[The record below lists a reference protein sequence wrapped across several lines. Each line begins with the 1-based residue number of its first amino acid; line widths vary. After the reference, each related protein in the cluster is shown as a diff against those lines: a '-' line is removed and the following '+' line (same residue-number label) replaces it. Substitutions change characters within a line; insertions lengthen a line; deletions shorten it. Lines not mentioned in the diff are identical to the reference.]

1 MFPVTPA
8 RLALLLFGCFSLLV
22 SSCTREPAA
31 PPNIIIIFA
40 DDLGYGDLGIYGHP
54 TIATPH
60 LDQMAAQGMKFTQF
74 YVGASV
80 CTPSRAALLT
90 GRLPV
95 RSGMTRDAK
104 DKASVRVLF
113 PNTEGGLPASEITIA
128 EALKTRGYVTAC
140 VGKWHLGHLPQ
151 HLPPNHGFDS
161 YFGIPYSND
170 MSPGER
176 NTFPP
181 IPLIRDL
188 ETIEQE
194 PDQRTLTRRY
204 TEEAVRF
211 IRDSQEKPFFLYLA
225 HTFPHTP
232 LFASEKF
239 EGRSLRGLYGDVV
252 EELDW
257 STGQILGILRELGLQ
272 ENTFVFFTSDN
283 GPWLLRG
290 LQGGSAGL
298 LRNGKGSTWEGGMRE
313 PAIAWWPGRIS
324 PGTVSHALSTTMDLY
339 ATALSLAGAPLPD
352 DRELDG
358 VDVSPVLFGEK
369 DQVRETVF
377 YYRGMQLFAAR
388 KGPWK
393 AHFITQD
400 AYGGGGPVSHDP
412 PQLYNLDHDPAEK
425 YNVAADNPGVIEEI
439 GRVVER
445 HRATVKPV
453 PSLLRIPE

>member
-1 MFPVTPA
+1 MTRRIGTNELLV
-8 RLALLLFGCFSLLV
+8 LAATLSLLI
-22 SSCTREPAA
+22 SSCTQEPAG

-60 LDQMAAQGMKFTQF
+60 LDQMAAEGMKFTQF

-95 RSGMTRDAK
+95 RSGMARDTT
-104 DKASVRVLF
+104 DNASTRVLF
-113 PNTEGGLPASEITIA
+113 PTSEGGLPDSEITIA

-170 MSPGER
+170 MSPA
-176 NTFPP
+176 
-181 IPLIRDL
+181 PLIRDL

-211 IRDSQEKPFFLYLA
+211 IRESEEKPFFLYLA

-232 LFASEKF
+232 LFASEAF
-239 EGRSLRGLYGDVV
+239 EGKSLRGLYGDVV

-257 STGQILGILRELGLQ
+257 STGQILATLRELGLQ

-283 GPWLLRG
+283 GPWLIRD

-298 LRNGKGSTWEGGMRE
+298 LRDGKGSTWEGGMRE
-313 PAIAWWPGRIS
+313 PAIAWWPGRIF

-358 VDVSPVLFGEK
+358 IDISPVLFREK

-377 YYRGMQLFAAR
+377 YYRCMQLFAAR

-393 AHFITQD
+393 AHFITQG
-400 AYGGGGPVSHDP
+400 AYAGDGPVSHDP
-412 PQLYNLDHDPAEK
+412 PELYNLDRDPAER
-425 YNVAADNPGVIEEI
+425 YNVAADHPEVIAEI
-439 GRVVER
+439 IRVVEQ

-453 PSLLRIPE
+453 PSLLRVPTER